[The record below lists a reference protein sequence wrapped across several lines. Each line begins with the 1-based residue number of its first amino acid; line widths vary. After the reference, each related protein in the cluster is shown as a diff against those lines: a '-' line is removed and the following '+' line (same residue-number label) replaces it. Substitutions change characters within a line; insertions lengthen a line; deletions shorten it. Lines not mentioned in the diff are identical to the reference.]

1 MSETSTSAQPLGWRT
16 SKACQ
21 ECRKRKIKCNG
32 MEPCKICH
40 QRNTPCI
47 YRDIVRQ
54 RRKKQRDRPS
64 EGDDLLQPTE
74 PPRPESSAHQ
84 QSPGLPHKAPGKYT
98 FHNSVSATHMASP
111 SCKVQ
116 LYYGPT
122 AHFAL
127 MQQVY
132 KDLMS
137 NQASHPEEP
146 QGDVEEA
153 GAGLDLFSFRR
164 IFFGT
169 PSEAPGMVNNSNAS
183 GSPAIFLSY
192 GLAREFMCR
201 FLSTLYYLMPARPKG
216 FFEQQLDQLYQP
228 SISAE
233 FDAADQVM
241 VLLALAMGAL
251 GTEHFAWGDVLF
263 ERAKAA
269 LASLDEV
276 VNVQM
281 AQISLLIISVPY
293 QYVLGRVLTSRLSS
307 TLTTKWSR
315 VAPIPHLSTWAM
327 VLERQLRQ
335 AYTKTYQ
342 VKLGRRRRALE
353 KDELRFGIYT
363 FMKRAAMPFD
373 NSKQK
378 LC

>member
-1 MSETSTSAQPLGWRT
+1 MSETPIPAQLSGWRT

-32 MEPCKICH
+32 MEPCKTCH

-47 YRDIVRQ
+47 YREIVRQ
-54 RRKKQRDRPS
+54 RRKKQRDRHS
-64 EGDDLLQPTE
+64 ETGGLSQSTE
-74 PPRPESSAHQ
+74 LPLRPESSAHQ
-84 QSPGLPHKAPGKYT
+84 QSPGVPHKPPGKYT

-146 QGDVEEA
+146 QGEVEEA

-169 PSEAPGMVNNSNAS
+169 PSEAPDLIKNSNAS
-183 GSPAIFLSY
+183 GSPAMFLSY
-192 GLAREFMCR
+192 GLAKAFLHR
-201 FLSTLYYLMPARPKG
+201 FLSTLYYLMPGRPKD
-216 FFEQQLDQLYQP
+216 FFEQQLEQLYQP
-228 SISAE
+228 SVGAE
-233 FDAADQVM
+233 FDAPNHTM
-241 VLLALAMGAL
+241 ILLALAMGAL
-251 GTEHFAWGDVLF
+251 GTEHFPWGDVLF
-263 ERAKAA
+263 ERAKAT
-269 LASLDEV
+269 LTTLDEV

-281 AQISLLIISVPY
+281 AQISLFIISVPP
-293 QYVLGRVLTSRLSS
+293 LLS
-307 TLTTKWSR
+307 LNM
-315 VAPIPHLSTWAM
+315 L
-327 VLERQLRQ
+327 
-335 AYTKTYQ
+335 
-342 VKLGRRRRALE
+342 
-353 KDELRFGIYT
+353 
-363 FMKRAAMPFD
+363 
-373 NSKQK
+373 
-378 LC
+378 